1 MKFFPEGDGGNAVIL
16 LENGVK
22 LKIIV
27 IAALLGD
34 LFQRQIG
41 TANKGVR
48 VFEPHLNDVLFRGNA
63 RPFFEQK
70 PEMVGAIAHC
80 GGYRFDVDGGHKIFV
95 EIVDDVIEIGTFLR
109 RGVRAVV
116 LRLQNAVVD

>member
-41 TANKGVR
+41 TANKSVC

-63 RPFFEQK
+63 HLFLNKSRKWSAQSP
-70 PEMVGAIAHC
+70 
-80 GGYRFDVDGGHKIFV
+80 
-95 EIVDDVIEIGTFLR
+95 IVAATDSMSMAVIKYSLK
-109 RGVRAVV
+109 
-116 LRLQNAVVD
+116 